1 MHIYLDSSSLHAL
14 TITNYN
20 ADTDEGIKFLKF
32 LFIILFN
39 KWDLIQIRIKT
50 RCVKIYHCTNK
61 QDDTVFKHIV
71 TSEIISHFVHTT
83 N

>member
-1 MHIYLDSSSLHAL
+1 MHIYLDSSTQHAL

-20 ADTDEGIKFLKF
+20 ADTDEGIKFL
-32 LFIILFN
+32 FIILFN
-39 KWDLIQIRIKT
+39 KWDLIQIGIKT
-50 RCVKIYHCTNK
+50 RCVKIYHYTNK

-71 TSEIISHFVHTT
+71 TSEIISHFVRTT

>member
-1 MHIYLDSSSLHAL
+1 MHIYLDSSSQHAL

-20 ADTDEGIKFLKF
+20 ADTDEGIKF

-71 TSEIISHFVHTT
+71 TLEIISHFVRTT